1 MDENKIENEKTENT
15 EEVLTA
21 KETPESKAEA
31 EKTEETDNQENLES
45 PEDNAEPTIE
55 DNGRSSESHASS
67 LEDGQVASDE
77 GEAKLAA
84 AEARIAELE
93 KERLYKQAEFDNYRK
108 RIIKEK
114 ADLILNGGRKVL
126 EAMLPV
132 IDDLERALAHME
144 SAEDVEAVKEGVDL
158 IYKKFLKVMEAQGVT
173 QMKTEGADFN
183 TDFHEAVTQ
192 FPAPT
197 PELKGKVIDCTE
209 KGYML
214 NDTVLRFAKVVV
226 GI

>member
-1 MDENKIENEKTENT
+1 MSKNTEDTKKMEATEDVTIEESVNTENT
-15 EEVLTA
+15 EQAEV
-21 KETPESKAEA
+21 EEAEA
-31 EKTEETDNQENLES
+31 HQEE
-45 PEDNAEPTIE
+45 TIE
-55 DNGRSSESHASS
+55 D
-67 LEDGQVASDE
+67 
-77 GEAKLAA
+77 KLAL
-84 AEARIAELE
+84 AEARVAELE
-93 KERLYKQAEFDNYRK
+93 KERLYKQAEFDNFRK

-114 ADLILNGGRKVL
+114 AELILNGGRKVL

-132 IDDLERALAHME
+132 IDDLERALQHIDT
-144 SAEDVEAVKEGVDL
+144 AEDVKAVREGIDL

-173 QMKTEGADFN
+173 QMKTDGVDFN

>member
-1 MDENKIENEKTENT
+1 MTREKEKQIDEELNPTETSENSDIPENS
-15 EEVLTA
+15 EILENSEDSD
-21 KETPESKAEA
+21 ETPS
-31 EKTEETDNQENLES
+31 
-45 PEDNAEPTIE
+45 AEP
-55 DNGRSSESHASS
+55 S
-67 LEDGQVASDE
+67 LED
-77 GEAKLAA
+77 KLA
-84 AEARIAELE
+84 EAQSRIAELE
-93 KERLYKQAEFDNYRK
+93 KERLYKQAEFDNFRK

-114 ADLILNGGRKVL
+114 AELILNGGRKVL

-132 IDDLERALAHME
+132 IDDLERALAHMQT
-144 SAEDVEAVKEGVDL
+144 AEDVEAVKEGVDL
-158 IYKKFLKVMEAQGVT
+158 IYKKFLKVMETQGVT
-173 QMKTEGADFN
+173 QMKTEGADFD

-192 FPAPT
+192 FPAPS

>member
-1 MDENKIENEKTENT
+1 MDKGKTANT
-15 EEVLTA
+15 EDIKKKESAEGLTSA
-21 KETPESKAEA
+21 EEGNNAPNEGKEAEAANEDAEETPK
-31 EKTEETDNQENLES
+31 EETV
-45 PEDNAEPTIE
+45 ED
-55 DNGRSSESHASS
+55 
-67 LEDGQVASDE
+67 
-77 GEAKLAA
+77 KLAM

-114 ADLILNGGRKVL
+114 TELILNGGRKVL

-132 IDDLERALAHME
+132 IDDLERALQHME
-144 SAEDVEAVKEGVDL
+144 KAEDVEAVKEGVDL
-158 IYKKFLKVMEAQGVT
+158 IYKKFLKVMEAQGVK
-173 QMKTEGADFN
+173 QMDTKDADFN

-192 FPAPT
+192 FPAPSD
-197 PELKGKVIDCTE
+197 ELKGKVIDCTE

>member
-1 MDENKIENEKTENT
+1 MTKYTYIMSKNTEDTKKMEATEDVTIEESVNTENT
-15 EEVLTA
+15 EQAEV
-21 KETPESKAEA
+21 EEAEA
-31 EKTEETDNQENLES
+31 PQEE
-45 PEDNAEPTIE
+45 TIE
-55 DNGRSSESHASS
+55 D
-67 LEDGQVASDE
+67 
-77 GEAKLAA
+77 KLAL
-84 AEARIAELE
+84 AEARVAELE
-93 KERLYKQAEFDNYRK
+93 KERLYKQAEFDNFRK

-114 ADLILNGGRKVL
+114 AELILNGGRKVL

-132 IDDLERALAHME
+132 IDDLERALQHIE
-144 SAEDVEAVKEGVDL
+144 TAENVEAVREGIDL

-173 QMKTEGADFN
+173 QMKTDGVDFN

>member
-1 MDENKIENEKTENT
+1 MIKYTYIMSKNTEDTKKMEATEDVTIEESVNTENT
-15 EEVLTA
+15 EQ
-21 KETPESKAEA
+21 AEA
-31 EKTEETDNQENLES
+31 EEAEAPQEE
-45 PEDNAEPTIE
+45 TIE
-55 DNGRSSESHASS
+55 D
-67 LEDGQVASDE
+67 
-77 GEAKLAA
+77 KLAL
-84 AEARIAELE
+84 AEARVAELE
-93 KERLYKQAEFDNYRK
+93 KERLYKQAEFDNFRK

-114 ADLILNGGRKVL
+114 AELILNGGRKVL

-132 IDDLERALAHME
+132 IDDLERALQHIE
-144 SAEDVEAVKEGVDL
+144 TAEDVEAVREGVDL

-173 QMKTEGADFN
+173 QMKTEGVDFN

>member
-1 MDENKIENEKTENT
+1 MSKNTEDTKKMEATEDVTIEESVNTENT
-15 EEVLTA
+15 EQ
-21 KETPESKAEA
+21 AEA
-31 EKTEETDNQENLES
+31 EEAEAPQEE
-45 PEDNAEPTIE
+45 TIE
-55 DNGRSSESHASS
+55 D
-67 LEDGQVASDE
+67 
-77 GEAKLAA
+77 KLAL
-84 AEARIAELE
+84 AEARVAELE
-93 KERLYKQAEFDNYRK
+93 KERLYKQAEFDNFRK

-114 ADLILNGGRKVL
+114 AELILNGGRKVL

-132 IDDLERALAHME
+132 IDDLERALQHIDT
-144 SAEDVEAVKEGVDL
+144 AEDVKAVREGIDL

-173 QMKTEGADFN
+173 QMKTEGVDFN

>member
-1 MDENKIENEKTENT
+1 MSNKNEKVKEEELEETAAPKEAMNKEEESIDTEAAEQTENT
-15 EEVLTA
+15 
-21 KETPESKAEA
+21 
-31 EKTEETDNQENLES
+31 EKTEETEEETT
-45 PEDNAEPTIE
+45 ED
-55 DNGRSSESHASS
+55 
-67 LEDGQVASDE
+67 
-77 GEAKLAA
+77 KLAL

-93 KERLYKQAEFDNYRK
+93 KERLYKQAEFDNFRK

-114 ADLILNGGRKVL
+114 AELILNGGRKVL

-132 IDDLERALAHME
+132 IDDLERALQHME
-144 SAEDVEAVKEGVDL
+144 KTEDVEAVKEGVDL

-192 FPAPT
+192 FPAPSD
-197 PELKGKVIDCTE
+197 ELKGKVIDCTE

>member
-1 MDENKIENEKTENT
+1 MKEKKIEEELKAAEAAEQTENT
-15 EEVLTA
+15 EETTKENVEEQPELTA
-21 KETPESKAEA
+21 
-31 EKTEETDNQENLES
+31 EE
-45 PEDNAEPTIE
+45 
-55 DNGRSSESHASS
+55 R
-67 LEDGQVASDE
+67 
-77 GEAKLAA
+77 LAL

-93 KERLYKQAEFDNYRK
+93 KERLYKQAEFDNFRK

-114 ADLILNGGRKVL
+114 AELILNGGRKVL

-132 IDDLERALAHME
+132 IDDLERALGHMQK
-144 SAEDVEAVKEGVDL
+144 AEDVEAVREGVDL
-158 IYKKFLKVMEAQGVT
+158 IYKKFLKVMETQGVT

-197 PELKGKVIDCTE
+197 PELKGKVVDCTE

>member
-1 MDENKIENEKTENT
+1 MSKNTEDTKKMEATEDVTIEESVNTENT
-15 EEVLTA
+15 EQAEV
-21 KETPESKAEA
+21 EEAEA
-31 EKTEETDNQENLES
+31 PQEE
-45 PEDNAEPTIE
+45 TIE
-55 DNGRSSESHASS
+55 D
-67 LEDGQVASDE
+67 
-77 GEAKLAA
+77 KLAL
-84 AEARIAELE
+84 AEARVAELE
-93 KERLYKQAEFDNYRK
+93 KERLYKQAEFENFRK

-114 ADLILNGGRKVL
+114 AELILNGGRKVL

-132 IDDLERALAHME
+132 IDDLERALQHIDT
-144 SAEDVEAVKEGVDL
+144 AEDVKAVREGVDL

-173 QMKTEGADFN
+173 QMKTEGVDFN

>member
-1 MDENKIENEKTENT
+1 MNKAEKGKEEELKEDVVNGTEATAESEHT
-15 EEVLTA
+15 EEAGHT
-21 KETPESKAEA
+21 AEA
-31 EKTEETDNQENLES
+31 ETEETTCEE
-45 PEDNAEPTIE
+45 TIE
-55 DNGRSSESHASS
+55 D
-67 LEDGQVASDE
+67 
-77 GEAKLAA
+77 KLAQ

-93 KERLYKQAEFDNYRK
+93 KERLYKQAEFDNFRK

-114 ADLILNGGRKVL
+114 AELILNGGRKVL

-132 IDDLERALAHME
+132 IDDLERALQHMQ

-158 IYKKFLKVMEAQGVT
+158 ICKKFMKVMEAQGVT
-173 QMKTEGADFN
+173 QMKTDGADFN

-197 PELKGKVIDCTE
+197 DELKGKVIDCTE

>member
-1 MDENKIENEKTENT
+1 MSKNTEDTKKMEATEDVTIEESVNTENT
-15 EEVLTA
+15 EQAEV
-21 KETPESKAEA
+21 EEAEA
-31 EKTEETDNQENLES
+31 PQEE
-45 PEDNAEPTIE
+45 TIE
-55 DNGRSSESHASS
+55 D
-67 LEDGQVASDE
+67 
-77 GEAKLAA
+77 KLAL
-84 AEARIAELE
+84 AEARVAELE
-93 KERLYKQAEFDNYRK
+93 KERLYKQAEFDNFRK
-108 RIIKEK
+108 RIIKGK
-114 ADLILNGGRKVL
+114 AELILNGGRKVL

-132 IDDLERALAHME
+132 IDDLERALQHIE
-144 SAEDVEAVKEGVDL
+144 TAEDVEAVREGVDL

-173 QMKTEGADFN
+173 QMKTEGVDFN

>member
-1 MDENKIENEKTENT
+1 MDTINNKEKTENPT
-15 EEVLTA
+15 EAENTVNTTENPREKDTEDNTAAEKTSTAEETA
-21 KETPESKAEA
+21 KEEEMPQE
-31 EKTEETDNQENLES
+31 EETVEE
-45 PEDNAEPTIE
+45 
-55 DNGRSSESHASS
+55 
-67 LEDGQVASDE
+67 
-77 GEAKLAA
+77 KLAR

-93 KERLYKQAEFDNYRK
+93 KERLYKQAEFDNFRK
-108 RIIKEK
+108 RIVKEK
-114 ADLILNGGRKVL
+114 AELILNGGRKVL

-132 IDDLERALAHME
+132 VDDLERALQHMQT
-144 SAEDVEAVKEGVDL
+144 AEDVDAVKEGVDL
-158 IYKKFLKVMEAQGVT
+158 IYKKFLRVMEAQGVT

-197 PELKGKVIDCTE
+197 EELKGKVIDCTE

-214 NDTVLRFAKVVV
+214 NDSVLRFAKVVV

>member
-1 MDENKIENEKTENT
+1 MSKKEKEIEEELVENPINEESSESTE
-15 EEVLTA
+15 A
-21 KETPESKAEA
+21 AE
-31 EKTEETDNQENLES
+31 NQEAQEA
-45 PEDNAEPTIE
+45 AEPEEETIE
-55 DNGRSSESHASS
+55 D
-67 LEDGQVASDE
+67 
-77 GEAKLAA
+77 KLAL

-93 KERLYKQAEFDNYRK
+93 KERLYKQAEFDNFRK

-114 ADLILNGGRKVL
+114 AELILNGGRKVL

-132 IDDLERALAHME
+132 IDDLERALQHME
-144 SAEDVEAVKEGVDL
+144 KAEDVDAVKEGVDL

-192 FPAPT
+192 FPAPSD
-197 PELKGKVIDCTE
+197 EMKGKVIDCTE

>member
-1 MDENKIENEKTENT
+1 MKEENSTENT
-15 EEVLTA
+15 VNAENTASTESAEMTESTEENVST
-21 KETPESKAEA
+21 KETEA
-31 EKTEETDNQENLES
+31 TDETQDAEETV
-45 PEDNAEPTIE
+45 ED
-55 DNGRSSESHASS
+55 
-67 LEDGQVASDE
+67 
-77 GEAKLAA
+77 KLAL

-93 KERLYKQAEFDNYRK
+93 KERLYKQAEFDNFRK
-108 RIIKEK
+108 RIVKEK
-114 ADLILNGGRKVL
+114 AELILNGGRKVL

-132 IDDLERALAHME
+132 IDDLERALVHMQT
-144 SAEDVEAVKEGVDL
+144 AEDVEAVKEGVDL

-197 PELKGKVIDCTE
+197 EDLKGKVIDCTE

>member
-1 MDENKIENEKTENT
+1 MTKEEEKQIDEELNQTET
-15 EEVLTA
+15 S
-21 KETPESKAEA
+21 ETSDISE
-31 EKTEETDNQENLES
+31 
-45 PEDNAEPTIE
+45 NAEISENSE
-55 DNGRSSESHASS
+55 DPDDTPSAEPS
-67 LEDGQVASDE
+67 LED
-77 GEAKLAA
+77 KLA
-84 AEARIAELE
+84 EAQSRIAELE
-93 KERLYKQAEFDNYRK
+93 KERLYKQAEFDNFRK

-114 ADLILNGGRKVL
+114 AELILNGGRKVL

-132 IDDLERALAHME
+132 IDDLERALAHMQT
-144 SAEDVEAVKEGVDL
+144 AEDVEAVKEGVDL
-158 IYKKFLKVMEAQGVT
+158 IYKKFLKVMETQGVT
-173 QMKTEGADFN
+173 QMKTEGADFD

-192 FPAPT
+192 FPAPS

>member
-1 MDENKIENEKTENT
+1 MSKNTEDTKKMEATEDVTIEESVNTENT
-15 EEVLTA
+15 EQ
-21 KETPESKAEA
+21 AEA
-31 EKTEETDNQENLES
+31 EEAEAPQEE
-45 PEDNAEPTIE
+45 TIE
-55 DNGRSSESHASS
+55 D
-67 LEDGQVASDE
+67 
-77 GEAKLAA
+77 KLAL
-84 AEARIAELE
+84 AEARVAELE
-93 KERLYKQAEFDNYRK
+93 KERLYKQAEFDNFRK

-114 ADLILNGGRKVL
+114 AELILNGGRKVL

-132 IDDLERALAHME
+132 IDDLERALQHIE
-144 SAEDVEAVKEGVDL
+144 TAEDVNAVREGVDL

-173 QMKTEGADFN
+173 QMKTEGVDFN

>member
-1 MDENKIENEKTENT
+1 MSKNDIKGTESTEQTESTERTERTEGT
-15 EEVLTA
+15 EENVLNEELGG
-21 KETPESKAEA
+21 ETGEPGKSEEAEA
-31 EKTEETDNQENLES
+31 PKEETA
-45 PEDNAEPTIE
+45 ED
-55 DNGRSSESHASS
+55 R
-67 LEDGQVASDE
+67 
-77 GEAKLAA
+77 LAR

-108 RIIKEK
+108 RIVKEK

-132 IDDLERALAHME
+132 IDDLERALAHFGNTEGEAKTE
-144 SAEDVEAVKEGVDL
+144 STETALREGVEL
-158 IYKKFLKVMEAQGVT
+158 IYKKFLRVMEAQGVR
-173 QMKTEGADFN
+173 QMETKDADFN

-197 PELKGKVIDCTE
+197 DELKGKVIDCTE

-214 NDTVLRFAKVVV
+214 NDTVLRYAKVVV

>member
-1 MDENKIENEKTENT
+1 MSKKEKEIEEEKVENPVNE
-15 EEVLTA
+15 
-21 KETPESKAEA
+21 ETTESKESV
-31 EKTEETDNQENLES
+31 ENQETSET
-45 PEDNAEPTIE
+45 AEPEEETIE
-55 DNGRSSESHASS
+55 D
-67 LEDGQVASDE
+67 
-77 GEAKLAA
+77 KLAL

-93 KERLYKQAEFDNYRK
+93 KERLYKQAEFDNFRK

-114 ADLILNGGRKVL
+114 AELILNGGRKVL

-132 IDDLERALAHME
+132 IDDLERALQHME
-144 SAEDVEAVKEGVDL
+144 KAEDVDAVKEGVDL

-192 FPAPT
+192 FPAPSD
-197 PELKGKVIDCTE
+197 EMKGKVIDCTE

>member
-1 MDENKIENEKTENT
+1 MSKKEKEIEEELVENPINEESSESTEA
-15 EEVLTA
+15 V
-21 KETPESKAEA
+21 
-31 EKTEETDNQENLES
+31 DNQEAQEA
-45 PEDNAEPTIE
+45 AEPEEETIE
-55 DNGRSSESHASS
+55 D
-67 LEDGQVASDE
+67 
-77 GEAKLAA
+77 KLAL

-93 KERLYKQAEFDNYRK
+93 KERLYKQAEFDNFRK

-114 ADLILNGGRKVL
+114 AELILNGGRKVL

-132 IDDLERALAHME
+132 IDDLERALQHME
-144 SAEDVEAVKEGVDL
+144 KAEDVDAAKEGVDL
-158 IYKKFLKVMEAQGVT
+158 IYKKFLKVMETQGVT

-197 PELKGKVIDCTE
+197 DELKGKVIDCTE

>member
-1 MDENKIENEKTENT
+1 MSKKEKEIEEEMVENPVN
-15 EEVLTA
+15 
-21 KETPESKAEA
+21 
-31 EKTEETDNQENLES
+31 EETKESTESVENQETSETTE
-45 PEDNAEPTIE
+45 PEEETIE
-55 DNGRSSESHASS
+55 D
-67 LEDGQVASDE
+67 
-77 GEAKLAA
+77 KLAL

-93 KERLYKQAEFDNYRK
+93 KERLYKQAEFDNFRK

-114 ADLILNGGRKVL
+114 AELILNGGRKVL

-132 IDDLERALAHME
+132 IDDLERALQHME
-144 SAEDVEAVKEGVDL
+144 KAEDVDAVKEGVDL

-192 FPAPT
+192 FPAPSD
-197 PELKGKVIDCTE
+197 EMKGKVIDCTE

>member
-1 MDENKIENEKTENT
+1 MSNKNEKVKEEELEGTVAPEEAMNKEEESIDTEAAEQTENT
-15 EEVLTA
+15 
-21 KETPESKAEA
+21 
-31 EKTEETDNQENLES
+31 EKTEETEEETT
-45 PEDNAEPTIE
+45 ED
-55 DNGRSSESHASS
+55 
-67 LEDGQVASDE
+67 
-77 GEAKLAA
+77 KLAL

-93 KERLYKQAEFDNYRK
+93 KERLYKQAEFDNFRK

-114 ADLILNGGRKVL
+114 AELILNGGRKVL

-132 IDDLERALAHME
+132 IDDLERALQHME
-144 SAEDVEAVKEGVDL
+144 KAEDVEAVKEGVDL
-158 IYKKFLKVMEAQGVT
+158 IYKKFLKVMEAQGVK

-192 FPAPT
+192 FPAPSD
-197 PELKGKVIDCTE
+197 ELKGKVIDCTE

>member
-1 MDENKIENEKTENT
+1 MSKEEKKIEEELVDTESTEQTENN
-15 EEVLTA
+15 EEA
-21 KETPESKAEA
+21 KAESTETGTTEA
-31 EKTEETDNQENLES
+31 EDPKEE
-45 PEDNAEPTIE
+45 TIE
-55 DNGRSSESHASS
+55 D
-67 LEDGQVASDE
+67 
-77 GEAKLAA
+77 KLAL

-93 KERLYKQAEFDNYRK
+93 KERLYKQAEFDNFRK

-114 ADLILNGGRKVL
+114 AELILNGGRKVL

-132 IDDLERALAHME
+132 IDDLERALAHMGGTE
-144 SAEDVEAVKEGVDL
+144 KTENSANALREGVEL

-192 FPAPT
+192 FPAPSD
-197 PELKGKVIDCTE
+197 ELKGKVIDCTE

>member
-1 MDENKIENEKTENT
+1 MNKNEKMKEEELEAAMQPAEETEEKETTEHTEATENT
-15 EEVLTA
+15 E
-21 KETPESKAEA
+21 
-31 EKTEETDNQENLES
+31 KTEEAEEES
-45 PEDNAEPTIE
+45 VED
-55 DNGRSSESHASS
+55 
-67 LEDGQVASDE
+67 
-77 GEAKLAA
+77 KLAL

-93 KERLYKQAEFDNYRK
+93 KERLYKQAEFDNFRK

-114 ADLILNGGRKVL
+114 AELILNGGRKVL

-132 IDDLERALAHME
+132 IDDLERALQHME
-144 SAEDVEAVKEGVDL
+144 KAEDVEAVKEGVDL

-192 FPAPT
+192 FPAPSD
-197 PELKGKVIDCTE
+197 ELKGKVIDCTE

-214 NDTVLRFAKVVV
+214 NDSVLRFAKVVV

>member
-1 MDENKIENEKTENT
+1 MSKNTENT
-15 EEVLTA
+15 KKMEATEDVTIEETVNTEDTEQT
-21 KETPESKAEA
+21 ETQEA
-31 EKTEETDNQENLES
+31 EEPQEE
-45 PEDNAEPTIE
+45 TIE
-55 DNGRSSESHASS
+55 D
-67 LEDGQVASDE
+67 
-77 GEAKLAA
+77 KLAL

-93 KERLYKQAEFDNYRK
+93 KERLYKQAEFDNIRK

-114 ADLILNGGRKVL
+114 AELILNGGRKVL

-132 IDDLERALAHME
+132 IDDLERALAHMGE
-144 SAEDVEAVKEGVDL
+144 VEGADNAVKEGVNL

-173 QMKTEGADFN
+173 QMKTEGVDFN

>member
-1 MDENKIENEKTENT
+1 MDTINNKEKTENPT
-15 EEVLTA
+15 EAENTVNTTENPREKNTEGNTAAEETSTAEETA
-21 KETPESKAEA
+21 KEEEMPQE
-31 EKTEETDNQENLES
+31 EETVEE
-45 PEDNAEPTIE
+45 
-55 DNGRSSESHASS
+55 
-67 LEDGQVASDE
+67 
-77 GEAKLAA
+77 KLAR

-93 KERLYKQAEFDNYRK
+93 KERLYKQAEFDNFRK
-108 RIIKEK
+108 RIVKEK
-114 ADLILNGGRKVL
+114 AELILNGGRKVL

-132 IDDLERALAHME
+132 VDDLERALQHMQT
-144 SAEDVEAVKEGVDL
+144 AEDVDAVKEGVDL
-158 IYKKFLKVMEAQGVT
+158 IYKKFLRVMEAQGVT

-197 PELKGKVIDCTE
+197 EELKGKVIDCTE

-214 NDTVLRFAKVVV
+214 NDSVLRFAKVVV

>member
-1 MDENKIENEKTENT
+1 MTKKEEKQIDEELNQTETSEN
-15 EEVLTA
+15 
-21 KETPESKAEA
+21 S
-31 EKTEETDNQENLES
+31 ENLETS
-45 PEDNAEPTIE
+45 ENSENSDETPSAEP
-55 DNGRSSESHASS
+55 S
-67 LEDGQVASDE
+67 LED
-77 GEAKLAA
+77 KLA
-84 AEARIAELE
+84 EAQSRIAELE
-93 KERLYKQAEFDNYRK
+93 KERLYKQAEFDNFRK

-114 ADLILNGGRKVL
+114 AELILNGGRKVL

-132 IDDLERALAHME
+132 IDDLERALAHMQT
-144 SAEDVEAVKEGVDL
+144 AEDVEAVKEGVDL
-158 IYKKFLKVMEAQGVT
+158 IYKKFLKVMETQGVT
-173 QMKTEGADFN
+173 QMKTEGADFD

-192 FPAPT
+192 FPAPS

>member
-1 MDENKIENEKTENT
+1 MSKEKEEQIKEEEITNEAAQEA
-15 EEVLTA
+15 ETA
-21 KETPESKAEA
+21 ETKQEAEA
-31 EKTEETDNQENLES
+31 EATEETT
-45 PEDNAEPTIE
+45 ED
-55 DNGRSSESHASS
+55 
-67 LEDGQVASDE
+67 
-77 GEAKLAA
+77 KLAA
-84 AEARIAELE
+84 AEARIQELE
-93 KERLYKQAEFDNYRK
+93 KERLYKQAEFDNFRK

-114 ADLILNGGRKVL
+114 AELILNGGRKVL

-132 IDDLERALAHME
+132 VDDLERALQHIE
-144 SAEDVEAVKEGVDL
+144 KAEDVEAVKEGVDL
-158 IYKKFLKVMEAQGVT
+158 IYKKFLKVLETQGVT

-192 FPAPT
+192 FSAPSD
-197 PELKGKVIDCTE
+197 ELKGKVIDCTE

>member
-1 MDENKIENEKTENT
+1 MSKNTEDTKKMEATEDVTIDESVNTENT
-15 EEVLTA
+15 EQAEVEEA
-21 KETPESKAEA
+21 KAPV
-31 EKTEETDNQENLES
+31 EE
-45 PEDNAEPTIE
+45 TIE
-55 DNGRSSESHASS
+55 D
-67 LEDGQVASDE
+67 
-77 GEAKLAA
+77 KLAL

-93 KERLYKQAEFDNYRK
+93 KERLYKQAEFDNFRK

-114 ADLILNGGRKVL
+114 AELILNGGRKVL

-132 IDDLERALAHME
+132 IDDLERALQHIE
-144 SAEDVEAVKEGVDL
+144 TAEDVEAVREGVDL
-158 IYKKFLKVMEAQGVT
+158 IYKKFLKVMETQGVT
-173 QMKTEGADFN
+173 QMKTDGVDFN
-183 TDFHEAVTQ
+183 TDYHEAVTQ

-214 NDTVLRFAKVVV
+214 NETVLRYAKVVV

>member
-1 MDENKIENEKTENT
+1 MSNKNEKVKEEELEETAAPKEAMNKEEESIDTEAAEQTENT
-15 EEVLTA
+15 
-21 KETPESKAEA
+21 
-31 EKTEETDNQENLES
+31 EKTEETEEETT
-45 PEDNAEPTIE
+45 ED
-55 DNGRSSESHASS
+55 
-67 LEDGQVASDE
+67 
-77 GEAKLAA
+77 KLAL

-93 KERLYKQAEFDNYRK
+93 KERLYKQAEFDNFRK

-114 ADLILNGGRKVL
+114 AELILNGGRKVL

-132 IDDLERALAHME
+132 IDDLERALQHME
-144 SAEDVEAVKEGVDL
+144 KAEDVEAVKEGVDL
-158 IYKKFLKVMEAQGVT
+158 IYKKFLKVMEAQGVK

-192 FPAPT
+192 FPAPSD
-197 PELKGKVIDCTE
+197 ELKGKVIDCTE

>member
-1 MDENKIENEKTENT
+1 MSKKEKEIEEKVENPINEENT
-15 EEVLTA
+15 EPT
-21 KETPESKAEA
+21 ESAE
-31 EKTEETDNQENLES
+31 NQETS
-45 PEDNAEPTIE
+45 DSTEPVEETIE
-55 DNGRSSESHASS
+55 D
-67 LEDGQVASDE
+67 
-77 GEAKLAA
+77 KLAL

-93 KERLYKQAEFDNYRK
+93 KERLYKQAEFDNFRK

-114 ADLILNGGRKVL
+114 AELILNGGRKVL

-132 IDDLERALAHME
+132 IDDLERALQHME
-144 SAEDVEAVKEGVDL
+144 KAEDVDAVKEGVDL

-192 FPAPT
+192 FPAPSD
-197 PELKGKVIDCTE
+197 EMKGKVIDCTE